1 MTPAFWLL
9 SLRPV
14 SFLDPEASSGA
25 PETYWYYHYFR
36 AVQRGPECHSRS
48 IFLFNYQ
55 VTMHFSRC
63 FYFILDKYSVTILQK
78 VLPMRAN
85 PSIAP
90 ALRHFFRS
98 IRRMGDIRFRGT
110 HLLWVEAPPLTSQT
124 LHSPPGPPPVSMAP
138 GTAFRKKNAPY
149 RTVETDAGRV
159 PLPFPDGTATT
170 PGTCR
175 KGAVLCQQISAP
187 ERGAETPAAAGAPG
201 VLHQPDQEKGGVYIP
216 VSGED
221 PLRPGNCGQQCVRRH
236 VNFASI
242 RNQ

>member
-1 MTPAFWLL
+1 
-9 SLRPV
+9 
-14 SFLDPEASSGA
+14 
-25 PETYWYYHYFR
+25 
-36 AVQRGPECHSRS
+36 
-48 IFLFNYQ
+48 
-55 VTMHFSRC
+55 MHFSRC

-85 PSIAP
+85 PFIAP

-98 IRRMGDIRFRGT
+98 TRRMGDIRFPGT
-110 HLLWVEAPPLTSQT
+110 HLLWVEAPPLTSKT
-124 LHSPPGPPPVSMAP
+124 LYSPPGPPPAPMAA
-138 GTAFRKKNAPY
+138 GTAFRKKTPP
-149 RTVETDAGRV
+149 TE
-159 PLPFPDGTATT
+159 PLKRMPDGCRCPFPMGRRQHPALA
-170 PGTCR
+170 G
-175 KGAVLCQQISAP
+175 KGRFYVSRFSAP

-242 RNQ
+242 R